1 MEKKVCLRPQRM
13 TKVRLLLIN
22 LLRFLLLSTFS
33 TKELF
38 SEREGNHTQDLKL
51 RVEPKTPCYDKLG
64 SNFPLGVVEYSSSLQ
79 MLW

>member
-64 SNFPLGVVEYSSSLQ
+64 SNFPLGVVEYSPSLQ
-79 MLW
+79 LLW